1 MMVETLAFVIRVEDR
16 GLSDEQKCAAVW
28 SKAVETLLPQMGTW
42 YDRFQP
48 AGTAWHKAVRNP
60 FGVVLG
66 NEQPAF
72 MQFYA
77 LAKKAQEK
85 IVLHNLNTL
94 ERLAGGV
101 KNLGTFQ
108 DGRISI
114 CSMESAKGMDLVKR
128 IVWQDEIID
137 GKLVP
142 GAVLHYCADG
152 DKQFDHQTDAR
163 ILGSPQQYALCL
175 VDIITS
181 EKE

>member
-1 MMVETLAFVIRVEDR
+1 MMVETLALVIRMEDR
-16 GLSDEQKCAAVW
+16 GLSDEQKCVAAW
-28 SKAVETLLPQMGTW
+28 SKAVEMLLPQMGTW

-48 AGTAWHKAVRNP
+48 AGTAWRKSVRNP

-66 NEQPAF
+66 SEQPAF

-77 LAKKAQEK
+77 LAKQAQER
-85 IVLHNLNTL
+85 IVRHNLETIEKL
-94 ERLAGGV
+94 TDGI
-101 KNLGTFQ
+101 KPLGSFQ
-108 DGRISI
+108 NGRISI
-114 CSMESAKGMDLVKR
+114 CSMEGTKGMDFVKR
-128 IVWQDEIID
+128 IAWQDEIID

>member
-16 GLSDEQKCAAVW
+16 GLSDEQKSVAVW

-48 AGTAWHKAVRNP
+48 AGTAWNKSVRNP

-77 LAKKAQEK
+77 LAKQAQER
-85 IVLHNLNTL
+85 IVRHNIDTL
-94 ERLAGGV
+94 EKLTDGI
-101 KNLGTFQ
+101 KTFGTFQ
-108 DGRISI
+108 NGRISV
-114 CSMESAKGMDLVKR
+114 CGMEGAKGMDFVKR

-152 DKQFDHQTDAR
+152 DKQFDRQTDAR
-163 ILGSPQQYALCL
+163 VLGSPEQYALCL
-175 VDIITS
+175 VDIITT